1 MKQQSAEWLD
11 SGHGSARLLS
21 KFNTMKMGRSSR
33 DLMGSLKGW
42 STHKETFL
50 EAQQRKRK
58 TYTADTFGTAVA
70 VRNQALK

>member
-1 MKQQSAEWLD
+1 
-11 SGHGSARLLS
+11 
-21 KFNTMKMGRSSR
+21 
-33 DLMGSLKGW
+33 MGSLKGW